1 MTGIGAPFGLAD
13 AIVEGNARRRD
24 ATVVIAPG
32 LYRDDIGNFMHV
44 VEDHIAAELSAAAHK
59 MLAPRRVL
67 LSGASGFV
75 GANVL
80 RYLLEHTD
88 WEFTCLASWRHKGDP
103 LRVRQ
108 AVKGSDLVRVSVIT
122 HDLRG
127 PVPDLGTFDYILNLA
142 SESHVDRSIADPV
155 PFIENNVASTLN
167 MLEYARKHRPRVFVQ
182 FSTDEVFG
190 ADCAGA
196 TIEEWAPIVP
206 SNPYAASKA
215 AQEAI
220 AIAYWRTYRVPVV
233 ITNTNNVIGPGQDP
247 EKFVPKVIAAVLAG
261 EEVLVHAHQGE
272 IGSRFYNPVDNVSD
286 ALLFIIQDRAHAVYP
301 FADTHRPA
309 RFNLSGGREMS
320 NLEMAQAIADGLG
333 KKLRARVVN
342 VEDLRPGY
350 DTHYAATDGLL
361 RALGWEPPVTFEQ
374 GLKELLEAQH

>member
-1 MTGIGAPFGLAD
+1 MAVGAG
-13 AIVEGNARRRD
+13 G
-24 ATVVIAPG
+24 
-32 LYRDDIGNFMHV
+32 
-44 VEDHIAAELSAAAHK
+44 AAVTK
-59 MLAPRRVL
+59 RVL
-67 LSGASGFV
+67 LSGASGFI

-80 RYLLEHTD
+80 RYLMNATD
-88 WEFTCLASWRHKGDP
+88 WEFTCLASWRH
-103 LRVRQ
+103 R
-108 AVKGSDLVRVSVIT
+108 GSPTRIVDALSPDGWGRAGVVT

-155 PFIENNVASTLN
+155 PFIENNVSATLN

-190 ADCAGA
+190 SDCAGA

-247 EKFVPKVIAAVLAG
+247 EKFVPKVIGQVLAG
-261 EEVLVHAHQGE
+261 DEVAIHAHNGE

-286 ALLFIIQDRAHAVYP
+286 ALLFILSSAHGG
-301 FADTHRPA
+301 DMSRPE
-309 RFNLSGGREMS
+309 RYNLSGGKELS
-320 NLEMAQAIADGLG
+320 NLEMAQAIADGLDRL
-333 KKLRARVVN
+333 LRYRVVN

-361 RALGWEPPVTFEQ
+361 KKLGWDPPVTFEQ
-374 GLKELLEAQH
+374 GLRDLLEAS